1 MIGALLVTAAAVL
14 AFVASSG
21 GNDGPRERF
30 VVATRD
36 LAPGDLLTAQ
46 DLALAVV
53 DLPPA
58 MAASAQRNPVRLEGA
73 VLRGPVAAGSLLT
86 AAVVGLD
93 DAGPDGTAAW
103 RYRELSFAL
112 PRSRALSGNPDRGDR
127 IDVLATI
134 NEHTEVLVQQALV
147 LGTSNRSDN
156 ALLASEDVVLTVA
169 LSDPGE
175 ALAVAH
181 GAAIGELTVMR
192 STRAV
197 DRLSPTYPEAVVR
210 TLFGSSGSVTT
221 MSTSVNR
228 VLP

>member
-112 PRSRALSGNPDRGDR
+112 PRSRALSGNLDRGDR

-134 NEHTEVLVQQALV
+134 NEHTEVLVQRALV

-169 LSDPGE
+169 
-175 ALAVAH
+175 
-181 GAAIGELTVMR
+181 
-192 STRAV
+192 
-197 DRLSPTYPEAVVR
+197 
-210 TLFGSSGSVTT
+210 
-221 MSTSVNR
+221 
-228 VLP
+228 